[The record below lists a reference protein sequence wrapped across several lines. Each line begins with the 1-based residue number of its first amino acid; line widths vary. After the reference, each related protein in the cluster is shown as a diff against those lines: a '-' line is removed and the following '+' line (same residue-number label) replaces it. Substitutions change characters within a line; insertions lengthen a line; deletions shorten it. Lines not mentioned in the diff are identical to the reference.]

1 MTSKAVY
8 ELLLRSYEQFKF
20 FLSIS
25 YSWSKN
31 NVLRCIGPCNPNHDL
46 VQMF

>member
-20 FLSIS
+20 SEISEQKHEALLSIKS
-25 YSWSKN
+25 FDFSCYVIWFT
-31 NVLRCIGPCNPNHDL
+31 C
-46 VQMF
+46 F